1 MSTSVSEARI
11 ESMTSSAPRSSPL
24 ALTVLAL
31 LHYKPLHPYGI
42 QRLVKDWGKEQVVN
56 VRQRASL
63 YRTIERLNGEGL
75 IAVRETERDQQYPER
90 TVYEVT
96 DMGRET
102 ARAWLEEMLS
112 APKQEFPEF
121 PAALSNLLLLTPE
134 EMTEALERRLGA
146 LTENLAGLEAAMT
159 AEGRQGLPR
168 ITRLETEYLRAVTAA
183 ELEWVR
189 AVVEDL
195 RTGGLGWSK
204 EQLDAL
210 AAGHVDQSAP
220 L

>member
-1 MSTSVSEARI
+1 
-11 ESMTSSAPRSSPL
+11 MTASASRSSPL

-56 VRQRASL
+56 VRQRAGL
-63 YRTIERLNGEGL
+63 YRTIERLNGDGL

-96 DMGRET
+96 DAGRAT
-102 ARAWLEEMLS
+102 ARAWLEQMLTV
-112 APKQEFPEF
+112 PKEEFPEF
-121 PAALSNLLLLTPE
+121 PAALSNLLLLTSD
-134 EMTEALERRLGA
+134 EMADLLERRVDA
-146 LTENLAGLEAAMT
+146 LAEKLDGLEAAMA
-159 AEGRQGLPR
+159 AEAEQGLPR
-168 ITRLETEYLRAVTAA
+168 ITRLESEYLRAVTAA

-195 RTGGLGWSK
+195 RAGRLSWSK

-210 AAGHVDQSAP
+210 AAGPVQE
-220 L
+220 

>member
-1 MSTSVSEARI
+1 
-11 ESMTSSAPRSSPL
+11 MTTSAPRSSPL

-63 YRTIERLNGEGL
+63 YRTIERLNGDGL
-75 IAVRETERDQQYPER
+75 IAVRETGRDQQYPER

-96 DMGRET
+96 EVGRET

-134 EMTEALERRLGA
+134 EMADVLERRVDA
-146 LTENLAGLEAAMT
+146 LSEKLDGLDVALAAEA
-159 AEGRQGLPR
+159 EQGLPR

-189 AVVEDL
+189 TVVEDL
-195 RTGGLGWSK
+195 RAGRLSWSK
-204 EQLDAL
+204 EQLDAV
-210 AAGHVDQSAP
+210 AAGPVQQ
-220 L
+220 

>member
-1 MSTSVSEARI
+1 
-11 ESMTSSAPRSSPL
+11 MTTSAPRSSPL

-63 YRTIERLNGEGL
+63 YRTIERLNGDGL
-75 IAVRETERDQQYPER
+75 IAVRETGRDQQYPER

-96 DMGRET
+96 DAGRET

-134 EMTEALERRLGA
+134 EMGDVLQRRADALAEQLDA
-146 LTENLAGLEAAMT
+146 LEAAMA
-159 AEGRQGLPR
+159 AEAERGLPR

-189 AVVEDL
+189 TVVEDL
-195 RTGGLGWSK
+195 RAGQLSWSK

-210 AAGHVDQSAP
+210 AAGPVQQ
-220 L
+220 

>member
-1 MSTSVSEARI
+1 
-11 ESMTSSAPRSSPL
+11 MTASRPYPRPRSSPL

-31 LHYKPLHPYGI
+31 LHYRPLHPYGI

-63 YRTIERLNGEGL
+63 YRTIERLSGDGL
-75 IAVRETERDQQYPER
+75 IAVRETGRDQQYPER

-96 DMGRET
+96 DEGRET
-102 ARAWLEEMLS
+102 ARAWLEEMLT
-112 APKQEFPEF
+112 APKEEFPEF

-134 EMTEALERRLGA
+134 EIADVLERRVDA
-146 LTENLAGLEAAMT
+146 LTERLDGLEAAMAT
-159 AEGRQGLPR
+159 EAERGLPR

-183 ELEWVR
+183 EREWVR
-189 AVVEDL
+189 GVVEDL
-195 RTGGLGWSK
+195 RSGRLVWSR

-210 AAGHVDQSAP
+210 AGGPEAP
-220 L
+220 

>member
-1 MSTSVSEARI
+1 
-11 ESMTSSAPRSSPL
+11 MTTSAPRSSPL

-63 YRTIERLNGEGL
+63 YRTIERLNGDGL
-75 IAVRETERDQQYPER
+75 IAVRETGRDQQYPER

-96 DMGRET
+96 EVGRET

-121 PAALSNLLLLTPE
+121 PAALSNLLLLMPE
-134 EMTEALERRLGA
+134 EMADVLERRVDA
-146 LTENLAGLEAAMT
+146 LSEKLDGLDVALAAEA
-159 AEGRQGLPR
+159 EQGLPR

-189 AVVEDL
+189 TVVEDL
-195 RTGGLGWSK
+195 RAGRLSWSK
-204 EQLDAL
+204 EQLDAV
-210 AAGHVDQSAP
+210 AARPVQQ
-220 L
+220 

>member
-1 MSTSVSEARI
+1 
-11 ESMTSSAPRSSPL
+11 MTTSAPRSSPL

-63 YRTIERLNGEGL
+63 YRTIERLNGDGL
-75 IAVRETERDQQYPER
+75 IAVRETGRDQQYPER

-96 DMGRET
+96 EVGRET

-121 PAALSNLLLLTPE
+121 PAALSNLLLLMPE
-134 EMTEALERRLGA
+134 EMAGVLERRVDA
-146 LTENLAGLEAAMT
+146 LSEKLDGLDVALAAEA
-159 AEGRQGLPR
+159 EQGLPR

-189 AVVEDL
+189 TVVEDL
-195 RTGGLGWSK
+195 RAGRLSWSK
-204 EQLDAL
+204 EQLDAV
-210 AAGHVDQSAP
+210 AAGPVQQ
-220 L
+220 

>member
-1 MSTSVSEARI
+1 
-11 ESMTSSAPRSSPL
+11 MTSSAPRSSPL

-63 YRTIERLNGEGL
+63 YRTIERLNGDGL

-96 DMGRET
+96 DAGRKT

-134 EMTEALERRLGA
+134 EMANVLERRAVA
-146 LTENLAGLEAAMT
+146 LAEKLDGLEAALA
-159 AEGRQGLPR
+159 AEADQGLPR

-195 RTGGLGWSK
+195 RAGGLAWSK
-204 EQLDAL
+204 DQLDAL
-210 AAGHVDQSAP
+210 AADPVHQ
-220 L
+220 